1 MHHAENTTEALHRA
15 VKGPRSMIRRAMMRP
30 VTTWMLALS
39 AIVLG
44 IVAVTRLPLYYL
56 PTYESSRLTV
66 VASYK
71 SSSPQEIERLI
82 VRPLEDALG
91 DLSRLENMSSRASAT
106 QGRVSLEFAYGTNM
120 DLVPIDVRDRLDR
133 ARRQLPRDITRISIR
148 QWSSDDISILG
159 LRLSWKGPQAQLHD
173 VVNRLERRLQA
184 IEGVAKVD
192 VGGLQFKQIQIDVA
206 PARLAMHGLT
216 TEGLATQLRRN
227 HINLS
232 GGAMEDGG
240 VRYLLRSMGE
250 LRSPADMADLPLNA
264 RGLRLRDVAQV
275 RYVAPPNTSYHR
287 MDQQEA
293 ITIRVYRSDTANVV
307 QVARAVRHT
316 LEAMRQQPGLEPL
329 NIFIYHDS
337 SRVILQR
344 LQHLLHSGLIGV
356 GLALLVLWLFLK
368 HLRVTLVLGLVIP
381 ISVLATFLI
390 MYLIREGL
398 GSSIS
403 LNVVSLSGLMLSVG
417 MLVDNSVVM
426 LENIFRHRQTG
437 TPAPEASIR
446 GAEEISRAVIVAT
459 ATSVVVFLPTLF
471 VSGDFWSRIQ
481 SEFALVVC
489 AVLIASLG
497 VALTLVPLLSG
508 RVLHRVDAAATP
520 LQTRFTQVYG
530 AAIRWT
536 LRYRW
541 LVVILAAVGF
551 GISLHLFLTEILP
564 NKDLS
569 RTPSRRLRID
579 IELPRR
585 TPFREIKATMA
596 GLETHLMKQQ
606 QALELEHLM
615 TTTRQRGYQRLNVYF
630 LPVEQSRT
638 PTLTLHQRFIN
649 ALPRLPGVTYRIRGG
664 RSIGGGPPGITVRLQ
679 GPNSD
684 VLSHLAE
691 VFKAQ
696 LQEAPGV
703 YSVATDVDRGEE
715 ELHLTVDPERA
726 QRRDVSPQRVAATV
740 AQAVSD
746 RPTTTMTFDGR
757 EVSVLLRAGTDSE
770 LTTEQ
775 LQQMPVTA
783 NRQSKTVRLGHLVA
797 PHLQMTPA
805 SVNRENRLQTTK
817 VVVRTQEGVSMGK
830 AARTIRQQL
839 ATLNLP
845 DGYHWQLGRSYQ
857 RFVESQQQS
866 VFSIAF
872 AIVLVYLIMAA
883 LFESLVLP
891 LTIMVSVPFA
901 LSGVVGMFMLTQTS
915 FNQMADLGMLILCG
929 LAVNSGI
936 MLVEAANQLRARGL
950 DRTEALIRSG
960 QQRLRPIMMTVITT
974 LIGLMPMGLPLLLPS
989 VFGAT
994 YRHVRIYAPIAMVV
1008 MGGLC
1013 TSTVLTLLILPAV
1026 YALFDD
1032 AMQAWRQLRGL
1043 LVKIA

>member
-1 MHHAENTTEALHRA
+1 
-15 VKGPRSMIRRAMMRP
+15 MIRRAMMRP
-30 VTTWMLALS
+30 VTTWMMALS

-44 IVAVTRLPLYYL
+44 VVALTRLPLYYL

-66 VASYK
+66 VVPYK
-71 SSSPQEIERLI
+71 SSAPQEIERLI
-82 VRPLEDALG
+82 VRPLEDVLS
-91 DLSRLENMSSRASAT
+91 DLSRLENMSSRAYAT
-106 QGRVSLEFAYGTNM
+106 EGRVTLEFAYGTDM
-120 DLVPIDVRDRLDR
+120 DLVAIDVRDRLDR
-133 ARRQLPRDITRISIR
+133 VRRHLPRDITRISIR

-192 VGGLQFKQIQIDVA
+192 VSGLQKKQIQIDVT

-216 TEGLATQLRRN
+216 TEGLARHLRRN

-232 GGAMEDGG
+232 GGAVEEGG
-240 VRYLLRSMGE
+240 VRYLLRSMGA
-250 LRSPADMADLPLNA
+250 LRSPTDMADLPLNA
-264 RGLRLRDVAQV
+264 CGLRLRDVAQV
-275 RYVAPPNTSYHR
+275 RYVVPAKTSYHR

-293 ITIRVYRSDTANVV
+293 LTIRIYRGDTANVV
-307 QVARAVRHT
+307 QVARAVHQT
-316 LEAMRQQPGLEPL
+316 LEAVRQQPGLESL
-329 NIFIYHDS
+329 NIFVYRDS
-337 SRVILQR
+337 SRVILKR
-344 LQHLLHSGLIGV
+344 LQHLLQSGLIGV

-368 HLRVTLVLGLVIP
+368 HLRVTLVLGFVIP
-381 ISVLATFLI
+381 ISLLATFLI
-390 MYLIREGL
+390 MYLMREGL

-417 MLVDNSVVM
+417 MLVDNSVVV

-437 TPAPEASIR
+437 IPAPEASIR
-446 GAEEISRAVIVAT
+446 GAEEIGRAVLVAT

-497 VALTLVPLLSG
+497 VALTLVPLLSS
-508 RVLHRVDAAATP
+508 RVLQRVDMAVTP
-520 LQTRFTQVYG
+520 LQTRLIQGYG

-541 LVVILAAVGF
+541 LVVILAAAVFWG
-551 GISLHLFLTEILP
+551 SLHLFLTEILP

-569 RTPSRRLRID
+569 RTPSRRLRINV
-579 IELPRR
+579 ELPRR
-585 TPFREIKATMA
+585 TPFQEIKATMEA
-596 GLETHLMKQQ
+596 LEAHLVQQ
-606 QALELEHLM
+606 RQTLELEHIM
-615 TTTRQRGYQRLNVYF
+615 TRTRQRGWQQLHVYF

-638 PTLTLHQRFIN
+638 PTLELHQRLIK
-649 ALPRLPGVTYRIRGG
+649 ALPELPGVAYRIRGG
-664 RSIGGGPPGITVRLQ
+664 RTIGGGSPSVTVRLQ
-679 GPNSD
+679 GPSSE
-684 VLSHLAE
+684 VLSDLAE
-691 VFKAQ
+691 VFKTQ
-696 LQEAPGV
+696 LQRASGV

-715 ELHLTVDPERA
+715 ELHLTVDAERA
-726 QRRDVSPQRVAATV
+726 QRRDVSSQRVAATV
-740 AQAVSD
+740 TQTVSN
-746 RPTTTMTFDGR
+746 RPTTTMTVDGR
-757 EVSVLLRAGTDSE
+757 EVNVLLRAGMTRE
-770 LTTEQ
+770 LSTEQ
-775 LQQMPVTA
+775 LQQMPVAA
-783 NRQSKTVRLGHLVA
+783 NDRSKTIRLGHLVA

-805 SVNRENRLQTTK
+805 SVSRENRLQTTK
-817 VVVRTQEGVSMGK
+817 IVVRTQEGVSIGK
-830 AARTIRQQL
+830 AARTIRESL
-839 ATLNLP
+839 ASLNLP
-845 DGYHWQLGRSYQ
+845 DGYHWQLGRSYK

-866 VFSIAF
+866 AFSITL

-891 LTIMVSVPFA
+891 LTIMVTVPFA
-901 LSGVVGMFMLTQTS
+901 LSGVVGMFVLTQTS

-936 MLVEAANQLRARGL
+936 MLVEAANQLRAQGL
-950 DRTEALIRSG
+950 NRTEALIQSS
-960 QQRLRPIMMTVITT
+960 QQRLRPIIMTVTTT
-974 LIGLMPMGLPLLLPS
+974 LIGLMPMVLPLLLPS

-994 YRHVRIYAPIAMVV
+994 YRHVRSYAPIALVV

-1043 LVKIA
+1043 LARAS